1 MARESRGSTALG
13 FGVAIPH
20 GVSGYVNRPAVS
32 VVRLEESMDWAG
44 EPVSLIF
51 MLALN
56 FKDIESTRT
65 FFNGFYHLTCEVKIV
80 ELLRGVTSP
89 GELIRVISEHC
100 V

>member
-44 EPVSLIF
+44 EPVSLILHAGAEF
-51 MLALN
+51 
-56 FKDIESTRT
+56 
-65 FFNGFYHLTCEVKIV
+65 
-80 ELLRGVTSP
+80 
-89 GELIRVISEHC
+89 
-100 V
+100 